1 MQFYKKHKS
10 MNYTEFKQLVMN
22 NMPENPIPG
31 LWQKKGQPRTHILGN
46 PSSPEEKAELI
57 NKYSLLPNVPP
68 IDCHTI
74 HLHQY
79 AHHLNSSQIMCYN
92 FFRPLIDNFDGK
104 MYRPKDS
111 LLKLIEKILN
121 HKIDSHSAECNFEYI
136 DDKKENTNFDFY
148 FRQGDIE
155 VFFEIKYTEE
165 QFSRKSSAK
174 NPHAQYESIYKPMI
188 EKAKDIF
195 ENGTI
200 NENDFNT
207 KYYQLARNSIRAI
220 STEKHVFFV
229 CPENHDKLVQQFNE
243 FKSCLTKEGTERV
256 RLITWEKIV
265 KYAEK
270 DEIGIDVTSFKNR
283 YLAFMPKTMETVC
296 E

>member
-1 MQFYKKHKS
+1 M
-10 MNYTEFKQLVMN
+10 
-22 NMPENPIPG
+22 
-31 LWQKKGQPRTHILGN
+31 
-46 PSSPEEKAELI
+46 
-57 NKYSLLPNVPP
+57 
-68 IDCHTI
+68 
-74 HLHQY
+74 
-79 AHHLNSSQIMCYN
+79 
-92 FFRPLIDNFDGK
+92 
-104 MYRPKDS
+104 
-111 LLKLIEKILN
+111 
-121 HKIDSHSAECNFEYI
+121 
-136 DDKKENTNFDFY
+136 
-148 FRQGDIE
+148 
-155 VFFEIKYTEE
+155 FFEIKYTEE

>member
-1 MQFYKKHKS
+1 MAEMSERSLSTAEQKQRIRERYKGVDESKIEIIPAAPQEDFFHSEVHKRVAVYARVS
-10 MNYTEFKQLVMN
+10 TDDPRQTSSYELQRNHYTDFVNQHINWELVDIYAD
-22 NMPENPIPG
+22 EGISG
-31 LWQKKGQPRTHILGN
+31 T
-46 PSSPEEKAELI
+46 
-57 NKYSLLPNVPP
+57 SLLHRDAFKRMISDCKAGKIDLIVTKSVSRFARNI
-68 IDCHTI
+68 IDCI
-74 HLHQY
+74 GY
-79 AHHLNSSQIMCYN
+79 V
-92 FFRPLIDNFDGK
+92 RE
-104 MYRPKDS
+104 
-111 LLKLIEKILN
+111 LKAL
-121 HKIDSHSAECNFEYI
+121 
-136 DDKKENTNFDFY
+136 TPPV
-148 FRQGDIE
+148 E
-155 VFFEIKYTEE
+155 VFFEIKYTERE
-165 QFSRKSSAK
+165 FSQKSSAK
-174 NPHAQYESIYKPMI
+174 DPHAQYESIYKPMI

>member
-1 MQFYKKHKS
+1 

-31 LWQKKGQPRTHILGN
+31 MWQKKGQPRTHILGN
-46 PSSPEEKAELI
+46 PSTLEEKAELI
-57 NKYSLLPNVPP
+57 NKYSLLPKDPPIPP

-92 FFRPLIDNFDGK
+92 FFRPLIDYDDERK

-121 HKIDSHSAECNFEYI
+121 HKIDSNSAECNFEYI
-136 DDKKENTNFDFY
+136 EDKKEKTNFDFY

-165 QFSRKSSAK
+165 QFSRKSSAE
-174 NPHAQYESIYKPMI
+174 NPHVRYESIYKPMI

-195 ENGTI
+195 IGGTI

-207 KYYQLARNSIRAI
+207 EYYQLARNAIRAI
-220 STEKHVFFV
+220 SAEKHVFFV
-229 CPENHDKLVQQFNE
+229 CPKNHDKLVQQFNE
-243 FKSCLTKEGTERV
+243 FKSCLTDDGKKRV
-256 RLITWEKIV
+256 RLITWEEIIND
-265 KYAEK
+265 AE
-270 DEIGIDVTSFKNR
+270 EIRIDVTSFKKR
-283 YLAFMPKTMETVC
+283 YLPWMNTDR
-296 E
+296 